1 MGYRSGDRVRHVRVS
16 NVPLLETKAPFDKK
30 AYQRGYMRRVR
41 AKARAEAQNEEQVT
55 VARQRE
61 VSGADPVDALA
72 KWARRVLRV
81 PAGHPLAGQPMEI
94 PSFGV
99 DFLRDAL
106 QHRESALIVARKN
119 AKSAVCAIYL
129 LARMCGPLFV
139 PGWRGAVASVNKE
152 KAGELKRQMQEI
164 AEASNL
170 EGLTFL
176 RSPAPGRVEAPDCEL
191 AVLSADAS
199 SGHASG
205 FDDVVI
211 DETGLLQERDRALIN
226 GLRSSVSAR
235 NGRVIHL
242 SIYGSGP
249 FVPELIEAADDEA
262 VAVHLFQADEGSD
275 LEDPAAWAAA
285 NPTLGSIKAVEYM
298 RDRARLAA
306 RNPADAADF
315 MAHDLNRP
323 GEPSREM
330 ICTVGDWQRVSEVE
344 QEPERRGPVVI
355 GLDAGGSSSMTAA
368 AVVFVRTGRCEVYG
382 AFPAN
387 PDLLERGRLD
397 GVGRRYAQLHD
408 SGELQVYPGRSTP
421 VTAFLRDLADDL
433 QGVQVIQCG
442 ADRFRQSEIAD
453 AVSDARLRWPMV
465 WRGQGA
471 SATADGSADVRSFQ
485 RFVADRTITVVQGRA
500 LMAHAISESA
510 IRRDGSGNPALER
523 SRQRGRIDPLSAG
536 VIACGLA
543 ERHRARMNR
552 QPPKLRYAI
561 AL

>member
-1 MGYRSGDRVRHVRVS
+1 M
-16 NVPLLETKAPFDKK
+16 PLLETKAPFDKK

-119 AKSAVCAIYL
+119 AKSAVCAVYL
-129 LARMCGPLFV
+129 LGRMVGPLFV

-164 AEASNL
+164 AESSGL
-170 EGLTFL
+170 QGLTFL
-176 RSPAPGRVEAPDCEL
+176 RSPAPGRVEASDCEL

-199 SGHASG
+199 SGHAAG

-211 DETGLLQERDRALIN
+211 DETGLLQERDRALVN

-242 SIYGSGP
+242 SIFGSGP
-249 FVPELIEAADDEA
+249 FVAELVEAADDPA
-262 VAVHLFQADEGSD
+262 ICVHLYQADEGSE
-275 LEDPAAWAAA
+275 LEDPAAWAQA
-285 NPTLGSIKAVEYM
+285 NPGLGTIKSVSYM
-298 RDRARLAA
+298 KDRARLAS
-306 RNPADAADF
+306 RNPADAGDF
-315 MAHDLNRP
+315 QAHDLNRP

-330 ICTVGDWQRVSEVE
+330 ICTVSDWKRVSEVD
-344 QEPERRGPVVI
+344 QEPERRGPVVV

-368 AVVFVRTGRCEVYG
+368 CCIWPQSGRVEVRG
-382 AFPAN
+382 AYPGT

-397 GVGRRYAQLHD
+397 AVGRRYEQLHAL
-408 SGELQVYPGRSTP
+408 GEIQTYPGRSTP
-421 VTAFLRDLADDL
+421 VVAFLRDLADDL
-433 QGVQVIQCG
+433 QGETVIALG
-442 ADRFRQSEIAD
+442 ADRFRQSEVQD
-453 AVSDARLRWPMV
+453 AMSDALLRWPLV

-471 SATADGSADVRSFQ
+471 SATADGSADVRAFQ
-485 RFVADRTITVVQGRA
+485 RFVADRTITVVQGRM
-500 LMAHAISESA
+500 LMGSAISESA
-510 IRRDGSGNPALER
+510 IRRDGSGNPALEKG
-523 SRQRGRIDPLSAG
+523 RQRGRIDPLSAA

-552 QPPKLRYAI
+552 QPPKLKYAI
-561 AL
+561 AR

>member
-1 MGYRSGDRVRHVRVS
+1 
-16 NVPLLETKAPFDKK
+16 
-30 AYQRGYMRRVR
+30 
-41 AKARAEAQNEEQVT
+41 
-55 VARQRE
+55 
-61 VSGADPVDALA
+61 
-72 KWARRVLRV
+72 
-81 PAGHPLAGQPMEI
+81 MEI
-94 PSFGV
+94 PEFGRA
-99 DFLRDAL
+99 FLRDAL

-199 SGHASG
+199 SGHAAG

-211 DETGLLQERDRALIN
+211 DETGLLQERDRALVN

-242 SIYGSGP
+242 SIWGSGP
-249 FVPELIEAADDEA
+249 FVAELVEAADDPA
-262 VAVHLFQADEGSD
+262 ICVHLYQADEGSE
-275 LEDPAAWAAA
+275 LEDPAAWAQA
-285 NPTLGSIKAVEYM
+285 NPGLGTIKSVDYM

-306 RNPADAADF
+306 RNPADSADF
-315 MAHDLNRP
+315 SSHDLNRP

-330 ICTVGDWQRVSEVE
+330 VCTVADWNEVASDDLPV
-344 QEPERRGPVVI
+344 PERRGPVCV

-368 AVVFVRTGRCEVYG
+368 CCVWPATGRVEVRG
-382 AFPAN
+382 AFPGE

-408 SGELQVYPGRSTP
+408 SGEIGVYPGRSTP
-421 VTAFLRDLADDL
+421 VVVFLRDLADDL
-433 QGVQVIQCG
+433 QGEQVIQLG
-442 ADRFRQSEIAD
+442 ADRFRQSEVQDAIGD
-453 AVSDARLRWPMV
+453 AVLRWPLV

-471 SATADGSADVRSFQ
+471 SATADGSADVRAFQ
-485 RFVADRTITVVQGRA
+485 KAVQDKTIAVVQGRM

-510 IRRDGSGNPALER
+510 IRRDGSGNPALEKG
-523 SRQRGRIDPLSAG
+523 RQRGRIDPLSAA

-552 QPPKLRYAI
+552 QPPKLKYAI
-561 AL
+561 AR

>member
-1 MGYRSGDRVRHVRVS
+1 M
-16 NVPLLETKAPFDKK
+16 PLLETKAPFDKK
-30 AYQRGYMRRVR
+30 RYQREYMRRRR
-41 AKARAEAQNEEQVT
+41 AKVRGAEREESQVT

-94 PSFGV
+94 PEFGRA
-99 DFLRDAL
+99 FLRDAL

-164 AEASNL
+164 AEASGL
-170 EGLTFL
+170 QGLTFL
-176 RSPAPGRVEAPDCEL
+176 RSPAPGRVEASDCEL

-199 SGHASG
+199 SGHAAG

-211 DETGLLQERDRALIN
+211 DETGLLQERDRALVN

-235 NGRVIHL
+235 NGRIIHL
-242 SIYGSGP
+242 SIYGDGP
-249 FVPELIEAADDEA
+249 FVPELVEAADDPA
-262 VAVHLFQADEGSD
+262 ICVHLFQADEDSD
-275 LEDPAAWAAA
+275 MEDPAAWAQA
-285 NPTLGSIKAVEYM
+285 NPGLGTIKSVDYM

-306 RNPADAADF
+306 RNPADSADF
-315 MAHDLNRP
+315 SSHDLNRP

-330 ICTVGDWQRVSEVE
+330 IVTVSDWKRVSEVD
-344 QEPERRGPVVI
+344 QEPPRRGPCVI

-368 AVVFVRTGRCEVYG
+368 VAIWPQSGRVEVRG

-397 GVGRRYAQLHD
+397 AVGRRYQLLHD
-408 SGELQVYPGRSTP
+408 QGEIQTYPGRSTP
-421 VTAFLRDLADDL
+421 VVAFLRDLADDL
-433 QGVQVIQCG
+433 QGATVIACG
-442 ADRFRQSEIAD
+442 ADRFRQAE
-453 AVSDARLRWPMV
+453 
-465 WRGQGA
+465 
-471 SATADGSADVRSFQ
+471 
-485 RFVADRTITVVQGRA
+485 VQGRHERRPVA
-500 LMAHAISESA
+500 LAA
-510 IRRDGSGNPALER
+510 
-523 SRQRGRIDPLSAG
+523 
-536 VIACGLA
+536 GLA
-543 ERHRARMNR
+543 RPRCKRNR
-552 QPPKLRYAI
+552 
-561 AL
+561 